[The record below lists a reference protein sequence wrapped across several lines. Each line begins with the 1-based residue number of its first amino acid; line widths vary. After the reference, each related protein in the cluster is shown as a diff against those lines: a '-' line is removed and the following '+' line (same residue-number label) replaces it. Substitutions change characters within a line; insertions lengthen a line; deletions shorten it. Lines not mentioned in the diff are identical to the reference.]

1 MDKTKTLQSTDFYIS
16 AFLIASGVELQS
28 SSRTNGLTTFTFSD
42 DATTR
47 QLISNYYGLEASIN
61 PLSYCNAIRNLKSI
75 IHSTTE
81 HREPHVKQ
89 PINAI

>member
-1 MDKTKTLQSTDFYIS
+1 MNETKTISSQDFYLS
-16 AFLIASGVELQS
+16 AFIIASGVELQS

-47 QLISNYYGLEASIN
+47 QLISNYYGLAASIN
-61 PLSYCNAIRNLKSI
+61 PLAYCNAIRNLKSI

-81 HREPHVKQ
+81 QREPHVKQ
-89 PINAI
+89 PIIAK